1 MEESCPE
8 RWHRRQRERKEK
20 TIPGERDLAIVKA
33 VKKFQCDDMVCVEWR
48 EITLICPYFVPPT
61 SPFQKRN
68 EKRMIELQQRVLESK
83 GNVIIMTDANG
94 WIGELP
100 SLVAKKEDGYE
111 R

>member
-1 MEESCPE
+1 
-8 RWHRRQRERKEK
+8 
-20 TIPGERDLAIVKA
+20 
-33 VKKFQCDDMVCVEWR
+33 MVCVEWR

-83 GNVIIMTDANG
+83 GNIIIMTDANG

-111 R
+111 REGRTSEKQERNKRRVVTQVARREV